1 MLKMAQ
7 KSFWLFIYFFVWRK
21 PSDIGL
27 TIFQHHLVS
36 PPPSVAGLSVSGSLR
51 EIAPSPSPWRILYR
65 INSYCSNASICK
77 MFKDKWTYCLWKIG
91 LSLFLYTASN
101 THPLNTPRIRFIT
114 KNAPRTTMETKY
126 MNCHVQPCESWIW
139 NIKCA
144 PVEISKEENEWIFW
158 CIDNSV

>member
-1 MLKMAQ
+1 MEDYSVCL
-7 KSFWLFIYFFVWRK
+7 SPTLDLGLWLDLTWTGLDWRLGIL
-21 PSDIGL
+21 DMGL

-126 MNCHVQPCESWIW
+126 MNCHVQPCESWIC
-139 NIKCA
+139 NREKM
-144 PVEISKEENEWIFW
+144 VK
-158 CIDNSV
+158 